1 MVEDALSC
9 EVVEARLLGL
19 EFEADKR
26 EALPVDDTYGRVGS
40 EGLGAILEDLVV
52 DGGVTGVDDLDC
64 LVDRLV
70 GSGRG
75 EDDLV

>member
-1 MVEDALSC
+1 MVEDALRG

-40 EGLGAILEDLVV
+40 EGLGAVLEDLVV

-64 LVDRLV
+64 LIYRLV
-70 GSGRG
+70 GSCRG

>member
-1 MVEDALSC
+1 MVEDALC
-9 EVVEARLLGL
+9 REVVEARLLGL

-26 EALPVDDTYGRVGS
+26 EALPVDDAYGRVGS
-40 EGLGAILEDLVV
+40 EGLGAILKDLVV

>member
-1 MVEDALSC
+1 MVEDALGG

-40 EGLGAILEDLVV
+40 EGLGAVLEDLVV

-64 LVDRLV
+64 LIDRLV
-70 GSGRG
+70 GSCRG
-75 EDDLV
+75 EDNLV